1 MSASNEVEESPLQ
14 ALANSFFMIIASEIG
29 DKTFLI
35 AAILAMRHPRVVVF
49 CGAFG
54 SLVVMSIL
62 SAEMGHI
69 LPTLIPKK
77 WTQAAAAGLFFVFGG
92 KMLME
97 GRAMKPGNDKIREEM
112 KEAEEEIEG
121 DDAVHEGHGHSRDAI
136 PLEDLEAGTAAE
148 RSPPQPST
156 PTRSLMEGAR
166 NFCSFF
172 LGPVFV
178 QAFVLT
184 FLGEWG
190 DRSQI
195 ATIALGAAHNVYL
208 VTLGTVVGHS
218 CCTALAVIGG
228 RYVST
233 KISVKHGASNPIF
246 SLFFW
251 LDEGVIVTLGGAAL
265 FLIFGCIYIY
275 EAFGRERG
283 SEIDMALNGEK
294 SVI

>member
-1 MSASNEVEESPLQ
+1 
-14 ALANSFFMIIASEIG
+14 MIIVSEIG

-35 AAILAMRHPRVVVF
+35 AAILAMRHPRIVVF

-77 WTQAAAAGLFFVFGG
+77 WTQAAAAGLFLVFGA

-97 GRAMKPGNDKIREEM
+97 GRAMQPGNDKIREEM

-121 DDAVHEGHGHSRDAI
+121 DDAVHEANGHSGAEVI
-136 PLEDLEAGTAAE
+136 PLEDLEAGTAAD
-148 RSPPQPST
+148 RGPRPSAT
-156 PTRSLMEGAR
+156 KPRTVMDGAR

-195 ATIALGAAHNVYL
+195 ATIALGAAHNVYY
-208 VTLGTVVGHS
+208 VTAGTVIGHS
-218 CCTALAVIGG
+218 CCTALAVVGG

-233 KISVKHGASNPIF
+233 KISVKH
-246 SLFFW
+246 
-251 LDEGVIVTLGGAAL
+251 VTLGGAAL
-265 FLIFGCIYIY
+265 FLIFGVIYTY

-283 SEIDMALNGEK
+283 TEIEMAITGEGG
-294 SVI
+294 II

>member
-1 MSASNEVEESPLQ
+1 MSANDPEESSWQ
-14 ALANSFFMIIASEIG
+14 ALTNSFFMILASEIG

-35 AAILAMRHPRVVVF
+35 AAILAMRHPRIVVF

-77 WTQAAAAGLFFVFGG
+77 WTQAAAAGLFLVFGG

-97 GRAMKPGNDKIREEM
+97 GRAMKAGSDKIREEL

-121 DDAVHEGHGHSRDAI
+121 DDAVHEANGQPVGEVI
-136 PLEDLEAGTAAE
+136 PLEDLEAGNAGH
-148 RSPPQPST
+148 RSPLSVT
-156 PTRSLMEGAR
+156 KARSMTEGAR

-172 LGPVFV
+172 FGPVFV
-178 QAFVLT
+178 QAFILT

-208 VTLGTVVGHS
+208 VTAGTVVGHS
-218 CCTALAVIGG
+218 LCTALAVMGG

-233 KISVKHGASNPIF
+233 KISVKH
-246 SLFFW
+246 
-251 LDEGVIVTLGGAAL
+251 VTLGGAVL
-265 FLIFGCIYIY
+265 FLLFGVIYLY
-275 EAFGRERG
+275 EAFGRERS
-283 SEIDMALNGEK
+283 SEIEMAITGDN

>member
-1 MSASNEVEESPLQ
+1 MTSNEVQEESSLQ
-14 ALANSFFMIIASEIG
+14 ALMNSFFMIIVSEIG

-35 AAILAMRHPRVVVF
+35 AAILAMRHPRIVVF

-54 SLVVMSIL
+54 SLVVMSVL

-77 WTQAAAAGLFFVFGG
+77 WTQVAAAGLFLVFGV

-97 GRAMKPGNDKIREEM
+97 GRAMKAGNDKIREEM

-121 DDAVHEGHGHSRDAI
+121 DDAVHEGNGRTGGDSI
-136 PLEDLEAGTAAE
+136 PLEDLEAGTAGH
-148 RSPPQPST
+148 RSPVPVNKT
-156 PTRSLMEGAR
+156 HSLTESAR

-178 QAFVLT
+178 QAFILT

-208 VTLGTVVGHS
+208 VTAGTVIGHS

-228 RYVST
+228 RYIST
-233 KISVKHGASNPIF
+233 KISVKH
-246 SLFFW
+246 
-251 LDEGVIVTLGGAAL
+251 VTLGGAML
-265 FLIFGCIYIY
+265 FLIFGVIYLY

-283 SEIDMALNGEK
+283 SEIDLAMNGEN
-294 SVI
+294 SIII

>member
-1 MSASNEVEESPLQ
+1 MSGGEESSLQ
-14 ALANSFFMIIASEIG
+14 ALLNSFFMIIASEIG

-54 SLVVMSIL
+54 SLAVMSVL

-77 WTQAAAAGLFFVFGG
+77 WTQAAAAGLFLVFGV

-97 GRAMKPGNDKIREEM
+97 GRAMKAGNDKIREEM

-121 DDAVHEGHGHSRDAI
+121 DDAVHDANGADAI
-136 PLEDLEAGTAAE
+136 PLEDLEAGTAVP
-148 RSPPQPST
+148 RSPVFTPKT
-156 PTRSLMEGAR
+156 PTIMEGAR

-208 VTLGTVVGHS
+208 VTIGTIIGHS

-233 KISVKHGASNPIF
+233 KISVKH
-246 SLFFW
+246 
-251 LDEGVIVTLGGAAL
+251 VTLGGAVL
-265 FLIFGCIYIY
+265 FLIFGVIYVY
-275 EAFGRERG
+275 EAFGRER
-283 SEIDMALNGEK
+283 STEIEMAITGE
-294 SVI
+294 S

>member
-1 MSASNEVEESPLQ
+1 MSAANESEESPVQ
-14 ALANSFFMIIASEIG
+14 ALMNSFFMIIASEIG

-77 WTQAAAAGLFFVFGG
+77 WTQAAAAGLFLVFGA

-97 GRAMKPGNDKIREEM
+97 GRAMRPGNDKIREEM

-121 DDAVHEGHGHSRDAI
+121 DDAVHEGNPEAI
-136 PLEDLEAGTAAE
+136 PLEDLEAGTAAD
-148 RSPPQPST
+148 RSPPPPATKS
-156 PTRSLMEGAR
+156 RSLLEGAR

-208 VTLGTVVGHS
+208 VTAGTVIGHS

-233 KISVKHGASNPIF
+233 KISVKH
-246 SLFFW
+246 
-251 LDEGVIVTLGGAAL
+251 VTLGGAAL
-265 FLIFGCIYIY
+265 FLIFGVIYTY

-283 SEIDMALNGEK
+283 TEIEMAITGDT
-294 SVI
+294 